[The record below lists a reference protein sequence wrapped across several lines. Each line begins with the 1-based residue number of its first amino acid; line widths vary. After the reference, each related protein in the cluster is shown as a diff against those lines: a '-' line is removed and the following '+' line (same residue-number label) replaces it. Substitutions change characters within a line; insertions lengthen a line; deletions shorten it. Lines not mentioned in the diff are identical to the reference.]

1 MSLSSQHA
9 ESAGALARIEEILR
23 AEGFEHF
30 GFAELVKPITIDVY
44 EAWLAEGL
52 QGEMDYL
59 DRHLETKREPQRL
72 MKRAR
77 SAIVLTLD
85 YLPHP
90 EPMAETGLGR
100 ITNAK
105 VAAYARGR
113 DYHHFLSARMKRV
126 CEALKSL
133 YPEED
138 FAHFTDSGPVLERD
152 LAQRAG
158 LGWVGK
164 NTCLIGKGRGSLF
177 FIAEIYTSLALPVAK
192 ITSPDHCGTCTR
204 CLDACPTGALVSP
217 RKLDARKCI
226 SYLTIES
233 RETPPVELRPMMG
246 DWLFGCDICQT
257 VCPWN
262 VKAHGPEKLAA
273 NKASASDL
281 ESDLRYLL
289 TSSNRGLEN
298 DFKGTALARSGGVGL
313 KRNALVVAG
322 NRKLSGLTPEIE
334 ALVGHPK
341 LGELARWALAAVSA
355 SE

>member
-9 ESAGALARIEEILR
+9 PTDLARIEEILR

-30 GFAELVKPITIDVY
+30 GFAELAKPLTIDLY
-44 EAWLAEGL
+44 EAWLKEGFH
-52 QGEMDYL
+52 GEMDYL
-59 DRHLETKREPQRL
+59 DEHLEAKREPQRL

-90 EPMAETGLGR
+90 EPKEASGLGR
-100 ITNAK
+100 ITNLK
-105 VAAYARGR
+105 VASYARGR
-113 DYHHFLSARMKRV
+113 DYHHFLTGRMKRV
-126 CEALKSL
+126 CEALKAL

-152 LAQRAG
+152 LAQKAG

-177 FIAEIYTSLALPVAK
+177 FLAEIFTSLALPVAK
-192 ITSPDHCGTCTR
+192 ITAPDHCGTCTR
-204 CLDACPTGALVSP
+204 CLDACPTGALLSP

-233 RETPPVELRPMMG
+233 RETPAPELRSKMG

-262 VKAHGPEKLAA
+262 VKAHGPEKLST
-273 NKASASDL
+273 KDTSESDL
-281 ESDLRYLL
+281 ETDLRYLF
-289 TSSNRGLEN
+289 TSSNRGLETA
-298 DFKGTALARSGGVGL
+298 FRGTPLARIGGVGL
-313 KRNALVVAG
+313 KRNALVVAA
-322 NRKLSGLTPEIE
+322 NRKLKGLTSEIE
-334 ALVGHPK
+334 ALVDHPR
-341 LGELARWALAAVSA
+341 LGELARWALAAVSSA
-355 SE
+355 Q